1 MTINFKK
8 REKQDSE
15 NNVHKV
21 NFTERK
27 KLKEFTFQ
35 NKNPS
40 RRGSDEEEIGVSK
53 SKQTFQGNFCT
64 LLYCF
69 ECLYLLGT
77 KRGNANDEL
86 CKIQKK
92 NFLDDILDD
101 KGDFLN
107 VDQMITPA
115 HSSFENEND
124 YQLVLSDI
132 F

>member
-1 MTINFKK
+1 MGKVTILNQFSKRQM

-53 SKQTFQGNFCT
+53 SKQTFQ
-64 LLYCF
+64 
-69 ECLYLLGT
+69 
-77 KRGNANDEL
+77 
-86 CKIQKK
+86 
-92 NFLDDILDD
+92 DDSLDD

-115 HSSFENEND
+115 HSSFENEHD
-124 YQLVLSDI
+124 YQLV
-132 F
+132 

>member
-1 MTINFKK
+1 MLK
-8 REKQDSE
+8 REKSKILKIMYIKLTSPKE
-15 NNVHKV
+15 
-21 NFTERK
+21 K

-53 SKQTFQGNFCT
+53 SKQTFQGR
-64 LLYCF
+64 
-69 ECLYLLGT
+69 

-92 NFLDDILDD
+92 NFLDDSIDD

-115 HSSFENEND
+115 HSSFENE
-124 YQLVLSDI
+124 
-132 F
+132 